1 MRTGTETGGLL
12 MRRPAPWAVAALALL
27 ALAACTGTGTGTN
40 GPGGA
45 AEDGKP
51 RSSVRADAFETVWS
65 RSVHGESGVPA
76 VTDDVVLV
84 PHGHL
89 VDVRDPR
96 TGKSRRTVRADPAD
110 RIASVGLSGDV
121 IVARAERYASVALQ
135 GFDLRTGRKLWA
147 KWYGTGAIVRPGDG
161 PELPVQGPVVVT
173 GRGIAIHAHDGR
185 VIGLNP
191 RTGEPAW
198 QKQAGC
204 DSEEYVADYTV
215 AATARYSVM
224 LCSKGTRH
232 VLTAL
237 DPRDGDRVWQAD
249 MTDRG
254 GRRTFSTH
262 EDVIGVRS
270 ADAHNHKAAFTLF
283 DESGDRLATGTVKDP
298 VGDIRTVGRAG
309 DTVYFHDGRHLRAF
323 RTDGSQLWRQAAPQ
337 DLVATARAVVSD
349 GENLGPDMV
358 TRTGVSVV
366 IGLSGK
372 ERAILPWPLRGE
384 LVGASG
390 EHFIIRGREEDGAR
404 YTALRLTRRD
414 YEEPALGG
422 VAPSDWPDACS
433 LLSDE
438 QLEGLG
444 GDHLRLPVG
453 GSRTVFGVGLP
464 HATRCRFVPESGSD
478 KDIFVVTLRWVSAD
492 ADTARELSASDLP
505 WDTGVRRLS
514 PSGYLVTDPR
524 VIGLALG
531 WPAVVASGR
540 NLIEIDAA
548 KNEKLV
554 RRIASLLSG

>member
-12 MRRPAPWAVAALALL
+12 MRRPAPRAVAALALL
-27 ALAACTGTGTGTN
+27 ALAACTGTGAGTN

-51 RSSVRADAFETVWS
+51 GSSVRADAFETVWS
-65 RSVHGESGVPA
+65 RSVRGESGVPA

-89 VDVRDPR
+89 IDVRDPR

-185 VIGLNP
+185 ITGLNP

-204 DSEEYVADYTV
+204 DSEDHVADYTV

-232 VLTAL
+232 ELTAL
-237 DPRDGDRVWQAD
+237 DPRDGHRVWQAD
-249 MTDRG
+249 ITDRG
-254 GRRTFSTH
+254 GRGTFSTH
-262 EDVIGVRS
+262 EDVVGVRS
-270 ADAHNHKAAFTLF
+270 ADAHSHKAAFTLF

-298 VGDIRTVGRAG
+298 VGDIRTVGRVG
-309 DTVYFHDGRHLRAF
+309 DTVYFHDGRQLHAF
-323 RTDGSQLWRQAAPQ
+323 RTDGSQLWRQAAPE
-337 DLVATARAVVSD
+337 DLVATARVIVSD
-349 GENLGPDMV
+349 GETLGPDTVM
-358 TRTGVSVV
+358 RTGVSVV

-390 EHFIIRGREEDGAR
+390 ERFIVRGREEDGAR
-404 YTALRLTRRD
+404 YTALRLTRRGL
-414 YEEPALGG
+414 EEPALGG
-422 VAPSDWPDACS
+422 VAPADWPDACS

-444 GDHLRLPVG
+444 GDHVRLPIG
-453 GSRTVFGVGLP
+453 GSRTVFGVKLP
-464 HATRCRFVPESGSD
+464 HATRCRFVPASGSD
-478 KDIFVVTLRWVSAD
+478 KDIFVFTLRWVSAD
-492 ADTARELSASDLP
+492 ADTARELSTSDLP
-505 WDTGVRRLS
+505 WDTGVRRL
-514 PSGYLVTDPR
+514 GTGGHLVADPR

-540 NLIEIDAA
+540 NVIEIDAA
-548 KNEKLV
+548 KNDRLV